1 MNSSEK
7 EKLKEAFKADYIN
20 KIEEVSGDCLEES
33 SVFKQYQALA
43 EVLMDKVTTQWAKS
57 NTQYNKYQNKQVY
70 FFSIEF
76 LIGRLLRAY
85 VNNLGME
92 DLVTETLEELG
103 LDYDAIQKME
113 SDPGLGNG
121 GLGRLM
127 ACYLDSSA
135 ALGMPA
141 HGNGI
146 RYKYGLFEQRIING
160 EQVEVADNWLKDGY
174 PFEIRKPDESVIVKY
189 RGEIHSAKIKGV
201 LTFVHE
207 NYEPIMA
214 VPYDVPVKGYHNEA
228 VNSLRLWGAEPLD
241 AFDLPSFNQG
251 QFLDAVRHKS
261 EAESIS
267 QILYPNDNGFDGKLL
282 RLKQEYF
289 FVCAGLKRIV
299 RHYKKFNHNSMDGF
313 SDKICIHI
321 NDTHPAMCAP
331 ELMRILIDEEGID
344 WEDAWKM
351 TVASISFTNHTVLP
365 EALEKWPVSMMKD
378 LLPRILMI
386 IEEINHR
393 FTEELYA
400 KYPNDMEQNYSLSI
414 IKDDMI
420 HMASLAIVASHS
432 INGVAALHSKI
443 LREDTFKGYYQ
454 VFPQRFHNVTNGVT
468 PRRFLMNSNPG
479 LKNLI
484 NDSIGTEW
492 ETNLFKLESLLK
504 YADDP
509 VFNQKFNA
517 VKLANKVRLA
527 DHIKKNIDITV
538 DPASVFDIQVKRI
551 HEYKRQLLDALHIL
565 YLYNRLKENPNQ
577 EMAPRTFIFAG
588 KAAPGYYYAKQV
600 IRLINAI
607 AKMVNS
613 DKTIQNKIKVVFIAN
628 FNVSL
633 AEIIYP
639 AANISEQISTAGKE
653 ASGTGNMKFMM
664 NGAITLGTMDGAN
677 IEIAEAVGPSN
688 IITFGLSSDEVSQF
702 QKYGGYR
709 SLDVYEKDP
718 YIQQVLSQLVDGTL
732 GFGVNFQ
739 NIYDSLLLN
748 NDTYFVLKDFIAYVE
763 AQNQVDQ
770 LFLNEKTW
778 TKMSLSNIAHSGM
791 FSSDRSIR
799 DYQRE
804 IWKII

>member
-7 EKLKEAFKADYIN
+7 KILKEAFKADYIN
-20 KIEEVSGDCLEES
+20 KIEEVSGDCLGES

-43 EVLMDKVTTQWAKS
+43 EVVMDKVTTQWAKS
-57 NTQYNKYQNKQVY
+57 NTQYNKYQHKQVY

-76 LIGRLLRAY
+76 LIGRLLKSY
-85 VNNLGME
+85 ISNLGIE
-92 DLVTETLEELG
+92 DLVTETLEEFG
-103 LDYDAIQKME
+103 LDYDAILKME

-160 EQVEVADNWLKDGY
+160 EQVEVADNWLSDGY
-174 PFEIRKPDESVIVKY
+174 PFEIRKPEGSVIVKY
-189 RGEIHSAKIKGV
+189 YGSIHSEKINGI

-207 NYEPIMA
+207 NYEAIKA
-214 VPYDVPVKGYHNEA
+214 VPYDIPVKGYHNET

-299 RHYKKFNHNSMDGF
+299 RHYKKFNHNSLDGF

-344 WEDAWKM
+344 WDDAWKI
-351 TVASISFTNHTVLP
+351 TVAAISFTNHTVLP
-365 EALEKWPVSMMKD
+365 EALEKWPVKMMKD
-378 LLPRILMI
+378 LLPRIHMI
-386 IEEINHR
+386 IEEINRR
-393 FTEELYA
+393 FTEDLYA
-400 KYPNDMEQNYSLSI
+400 RYPHDMERNYSLSI

-443 LREDTFKGYYQ
+443 LREETFKGYYQ
-454 VFPQRFHNVTNGVT
+454 VFPERFHSVTNGVT
-468 PRRFLMNSNPG
+468 PRRFLMNSNPNLKDLLNESIG
-479 LKNLI
+479 TDWHCDLFQLKNL
-484 NDSIGTEW
+484 
-492 ETNLFKLESLLK
+492 LK
-504 YADDP
+504 YVDDP
-509 VFNQKFNA
+509 VFNNKLDA
-517 VKLANKVRLA
+517 VKLANKVRLS
-527 DHIKKNIDITV
+527 DYIKKTIDITV
-538 DPASVFDIQVKRI
+538 DPTSVFDIQVKRI

-565 YLYNRLKENPNQ
+565 YLYNRLKENPNL

-607 AKMVNS
+607 ATMVNS
-613 DKTIQNKIKVVFIAN
+613 DKTIQNKIKVVFLAN

-688 IITFGLSSDEVSQF
+688 IITFGLSSDEVSQY
-702 QKYGGYR
+702 QKHGGYR
-709 SLDVYEKDP
+709 SLDIYEQNP
-718 YIQQVLSQLVDGTL
+718 HIQQVLSQLVDGTL
-732 GFGVNFQ
+732 GFGLNFQ
-739 NIYDSLLLN
+739 NIYDSLLLH
-748 NDTYFVLKDFIAYVE
+748 NDTYFVLKDFNAYVN
-763 AQNQVDQ
+763 AQSQVDQ
-770 LFLNEKTW
+770 LYLNKKAW
-778 TKMSLSNIAHSGM
+778 TKMSLSNIANSGM

>member
-7 EKLKEAFKADYIN
+7 QKLKEVFKAAYIN

-33 SVFKQYQALA
+33 SVQKQYQALA
-43 EVLMDKVTTQWAKS
+43 EVLMDDITTRWAKS
-57 NTQYNKYQNKQVY
+57 NTCYNKHKDKQVY

-76 LIGRLLRAY
+76 LIGRLLKTY
-85 VNNLGME
+85 INNLDIE
-92 DLVTETLEELG
+92 ELVTESLDELG
-103 LDYDAIQKME
+103 LDYDAIQNME

-135 ALGMPA
+135 ALGVPA

-146 RYKYGLFEQRIING
+146 RYKYGLFEQGIING

-174 PFEIRKPDESVIVKY
+174 PFEIRKPEKSVIVKY
-189 RGEIHSAKIKGV
+189 RGEIHAENINGN
-201 LTFVHE
+201 LTFIHE

-214 VPYDVPVKGYHNEA
+214 VPYDVPIMGYHNET
-228 VNSLRLWGAEPLD
+228 VNSLRLWGAEPLED
-241 AFDLPSFNQG
+241 FDLPSFNQG

-267 QILYPNDNGFDGKLL
+267 QILYPNDNAFDGKLL

-299 RHYKKFNHNSMDGF
+299 RRYKKFNHNSMDGF

-321 NDTHPAMCAP
+321 NDTHPALCAP
-331 ELMRILIDEEGID
+331 ELMRILIDEEGLGWD
-344 WEDAWKM
+344 EAWKT
-351 TVASISFTNHTVLP
+351 TVAAISFTNHTVLP
-365 EALEKWPVSMMKD
+365 EALEKWPVEMMKD
-378 LLPRILMI
+378 LLPRIHMI

-393 FTEELYA
+393 FTDELYA
-400 KYPNDMEQNYSLSI
+400 KYPNNMQRNYNLSI
-414 IKDDMI
+414 IKDGMI
-420 HMASLAIVASHS
+420 HMASLAIVGSHS

-443 LREDTFKGYYQ
+443 LREETFKDYYE
-454 VFPQRFHNVTNGVT
+454 VFPERFHSVTNGVS
-468 PRRFLMNSNPG
+468 PRRFLMKSNPD
-479 LKNLI
+479 LKDLI
-484 NDSIGTEW
+484 NESIGHAW
-492 ETNLFKLESLLK
+492 ETDLFQLKRLLT
-504 YADDP
+504 YEDDP
-509 VFNQKFNA
+509 VFLDRLNA
-517 VKLANKVRLA
+517 VKLANKVRLGA
-527 DHIKKNIDITV
+527 HIQRSIGITID
-538 DPASVFDIQVKRI
+538 PNSVFDIQVKRI
-551 HEYKRQLLDALHIL
+551 HEYKRQLLDALYIL
-565 YLYNRLKENPNQ
+565 YLYNRLKENPNL
-577 EMAPRTFIFAG
+577 EIAPRTFIFAG

-600 IRLINAI
+600 IRLINSI

-613 DKTIQNKIKVVFIAN
+613 DKTIHDKIKVVFLAN

-677 IEIAEAVGPSN
+677 IEISEAVGPDN
-688 IITFGLSSDEVSQF
+688 IVTFGLSSDEVSHY
-702 QKYGGYR
+702 QKFGGYR
-709 SLDVYEKDP
+709 SLDVYEHDP
-718 YIQQVLSQLVDGTL
+718 RIQEVLRQLIDDTL
-732 GFGVNFQ
+732 GSGLNFQ
-739 NIYDSLLLN
+739 TIYDSLLLH
-748 NDTYFVLKDFIAYVE
+748 NDTYFVLKDFSAYVDG
-763 AQNQVDQ
+763 QKRVDE
-770 LFLNEKTW
+770 LYRSKKTW
-778 TKMSLSNIAHSGM
+778 TKISLNNIAHSGM

>member
-1 MNSSEK
+1 MNSLEKQKEK
-7 EKLKEAFKADYIN
+7 EIFKASYLN
-20 KIEEVSGDCLEES
+20 KIEEVSGDCLAECS
-33 SVFKQYQALA
+33 LLNQYQALA
-43 EVLMDKVTTQWAKS
+43 EVVMDSVTTQWARS
-57 NTQYNKYQNKQVY
+57 NAQYNQYQDKQVY

-76 LIGRLLRAY
+76 LIGRLLNTY
-85 VNNLGME
+85 VNNLGIE
-92 DLVTETLEELG
+92 ELVTESLEELG
-103 LDYDAIQKME
+103 LDYAAIQKME

-135 ALGMPA
+135 ALNMPA

-174 PFEIRKPDESVIVKY
+174 PFEIRKPGKSVIVKF
-189 RGEIHSAKIKGV
+189 GGTINSEKINGI

-207 NYEPIMA
+207 NYEAIMA
-214 VPYDVPVKGYHNEA
+214 VPYDIPIKGYHNET
-228 VNSLRLWGAEPLD
+228 VNSLRLWSAEPLE

-261 EAESIS
+261 EAEAIS

-299 RHYKKFNHNSMDGF
+299 RRYKKFNHNSMDGF
-313 SDKICIHI
+313 SDKVCIHI
-321 NDTHPAMCAP
+321 NDTHPALCAP
-331 ELMRILIDEEGID
+331 ELMRILIDEEGLGWD
-344 WEDAWKM
+344 DAFRT
-351 TVASISFTNHTVLP
+351 TVNAISFTNHTVLP
-365 EALEKWPVSMMKD
+365 EALEKWPVAMMKT
-378 LLPRILMI
+378 LLPRVYMM

-393 FTEELYA
+393 FTAELYA
-400 KYPNDMEQNYSLSI
+400 KYPNDMERNYSLSI
-414 IKDDMI
+414 IKDDMV

-432 INGVAALHSKI
+432 VNGVAALHSKI
-443 LREDTFKGYYQ
+443 LREETFKGYYEI
-454 VFPQRFHNVTNGVT
+454 FPERFNSVTNGVT
-468 PRRFLMNSNPG
+468 PRRFLMNSNPN

-484 NDSIGTEW
+484 NESIGTDW
-492 ETNLFKLESLLK
+492 HTNLFQLKRLLTHVN
-504 YADDP
+504 DP
-509 VFNQKFNA
+509 VFYEKFNA

-527 DHIKKNIDITV
+527 NHIQIHNNITV
-538 DPASVFDIQVKRI
+538 DPTSVFDIQVKRI

-565 YLYNRLKENPNQ
+565 YLYNRLKENPNL
-577 EMAPRTFIFAG
+577 EMTPRTFIFAG

-607 AKMVNS
+607 AQLINL
-613 DKTIQNKIKVVFIAN
+613 DKTVNDKLKVVFLAN

-639 AANISEQISTAGKE
+639 AANVSEQISTAGKE

-688 IITFGLSSDEVSQF
+688 IITFGLSSDEVSLYE
-702 QKYGGYR
+702 KHGGYR
-709 SLDVYEKDP
+709 SLDVYEQDP
-718 YIQQVLSQLVDGTL
+718 RIQEVMHQLVNGTL
-732 GFGVNFQ
+732 GSGLNFQ
-739 NIYDSLLLN
+739 NIYDSLLLY
-748 NDTYFVLKDFIAYVE
+748 NDRYFVLKDFGAYTA
-763 AQNQVDQ
+763 AQNHVDQ
-770 LFLNEKTW
+770 LYRDEAAW
-778 TKMSLSNIAHSGM
+778 TKMSITNIAHSGM

-799 DYQRE
+799 DYQRK
-804 IWKII
+804 IWKIN